1 MISGDILAC
10 FHLLNHLLSHSLV
23 GRLHEA
29 FRQCQD
35 LKTEKAQMD
44 RKINQLSEENGDLS
58 FKVWGAVSSLCPHN
72 PDGCDGTQ
80 GGRFDGS
87 ARCWGVYGSDNMIF
101 DPVPKP
107 ALDSGCWPK

>member
-1 MISGDILAC
+1 M
-10 FHLLNHLLSHSLV
+10 HPLLNHLLSHSLV

-58 FKVWGAVSSLCPHN
+58 FKVWGAGSCPCPHS
-72 PDGCDGTQ
+72 PVGCDGTQ
-80 GGRFDGS
+80 GEDWM
-87 ARCWGVYGSDNMIF
+87 A
-101 DPVPKP
+101 VPD
-107 ALDSGCWPK
+107 AGMFMVLLMQSLTQ

>member
-1 MISGDILAC
+1 M
-10 FHLLNHLLSHSLV
+10 HHLLSHSLV

-58 FKVWGAVSSLCPHN
+58 FKVWGAVSSPCPQN
-72 PDGCDGTQ
+72 PVGCDGARGEDLMAVLDAGMFMVLLMRSLTQ
-80 GGRFDGS
+80 
-87 ARCWGVYGSDNMIF
+87 
-101 DPVPKP
+101 
-107 ALDSGCWPK
+107 